1 MYHRL
6 VKIVVLTT
14 LLLCVFAQ
22 NETELRTIYI
32 TSDNSSSQITS
43 CPVDHCYSL
52 QDVFNN
58 QSYIFDSYTML
69 ELLPGS
75 YDITERVG
83 QLVIANVRNFTFKG
97 SSLMK
102 GDVTITC
109 LPGATFGF
117 AFILSHNVEISNIQ
131 ISYCSA
137 KLNLSSTLLRTI
149 NRVYDNILIRKHLE
163 HDFESCNAKSEQHI
177 LCFSFFASFRNTN
190 VTIHQTSI
198 VYSRGV
204 GVYMYNNSDFDISN
218 IFLAHNEINCMI
230 FIADAGNTYSSLSDI
245 KIMSGQII
253 ANSFNLSSGLNLFV
267 EVMGREH
274 DVIITNIT
282 LANNRAPYGN
292 FYMSVYFY
300 ESTSININ
308 ILIDAMT
315 SIQTEELMPGM
326 VVKYYILLE
335 RDKTRRSNSCDGN
348 SILRPWDFFSPSYSI
363 LDRLL
368 HKKLIEGSTPS
379 KHREVNI
386 AVENS
391 KFIGS
396 CVTVQDSQDLT
407 ENGNFSFNINNIRI
421 SESKCSAAIAV
432 VKSDTN
438 SIQLS
443 NVTIINSEHNILSI
457 SDTSGVLEFSG
468 NTSIL
473 SNQGSA
479 SVVKGKILFKGYVK
493 ISGNTAHQYES
504 ILHVSD
510 SSTVTFHGETIFTN
524 NTGRQGGAIFAYSH
538 SSLEFE
544 GNASFVGNSAEDG
557 GAINLKER
565 SLIHLKG
572 DTRIL
577 FRKNRAKTYGGAIYV
592 EDAGFWINQKKFSII
607 CFISCDTKSGRVCN
621 VEFESNKAGK
631 AGSALF
637 GGWINICNT
646 NNGEK
651 PHHFL
656 EFKAK
661 NSVASNPTRVC
672 ICRNSTIN
680 KYETETHI
688 QVFPGQTFELEVI
701 AVGQRFG
708 IVPTTVRAEM
718 GSNLIDSIQKLQ
730 DTDKECTNLKY
741 TIRSSNINETMVLR
755 VDRQDIP
762 QNETVTNELL
772 QFRVL
777 IHVKACPAGFVFESK
792 QNICLCHQYLLDQGI
807 QCNFN
812 SYTVN
817 RNAQQWIGLMR
828 PTMDIVIHHHCPSDY
843 CKSHAL
849 FLNLSNPDD
858 QCSFSRSGVL
868 CGACRPGLSHVL
880 GTSNCKKCSNSWLSL
895 TLIFTLA
902 GVILVVGLM
911 LLNLTVTEGTING
924 LIFYANIVRANT
936 AVFFPGEGANS
947 FLSWFIAWLNLDV
960 GVETCFYD
968 GLDAYVKTWLQFVF
982 PFYIWLMVAFIITC
996 SKHSIRAARVCRK
1009 NAVQVLATLF
1019 LLSYAK
1025 LLRVTITVF
1034 QPTHLAESHTVWHY
1048 DGNIF
1053 YLGKRHAPLMT
1064 AALLLFVLFFI
1075 PYTLILFGIQWLQAL
1090 SHYKL
1095 FGWVNKFKPLFDAYT
1110 GPYKDKHR
1118 YWTGLL
1124 LLVRIGLFTVFS
1136 TNTSGDPAI
1145 NLLAI
1150 IVVITCLFAYLA
1162 LFATGIYKV
1171 WLVNV
1176 LEYSFLLNLII
1187 LSASVLYATS
1197 VDKPV
1202 HLMTQVSVGITLSI
1216 TAIIIIYH
1224 SLHVILRMVKAH
1236 TNIKITNIWKKKM
1249 DNNLE
1254 INNDNNLKAVNIA
1267 ALDNKVTHSVVEL
1280 TEPLIN

>member
-1 MYHRL
+1 MYHWL

-14 LLLCVFAQ
+14 LLLCVLGQ
-22 NETELRTIYI
+22 NDTELRTIYI

-52 QDVFNN
+52 QDIFHS
-58 QSYIFDSYTML
+58 QSYFFDSYTTL

-97 SSLMK
+97 SSSVK

-109 LPGATFGF
+109 LPGATLGF
-117 AFILSHNVEISNIQ
+117 AFIFSHNIEISNIQ
-131 ISYCSA
+131 ISHCSA

-163 HDFESCNAKSEQHI
+163 HDFESRNAKSEQHI
-177 LCFSFFASFRNTN
+177 LCFSFFASFRSTN

-198 VYSRGV
+198 VHSRGV
-204 GVYMYNNSDFDISN
+204 GVYMYNNSDFDISEGV
-218 IFLAHNEINCMI
+218 LAHNEINYII
-230 FIADAGNTYSSLSDI
+230 FIAGGESTSCSFSNSR
-245 KIMSGQII
+245 IMFGQIK
-253 ANSFNLSSGLNLFV
+253 SYDLSSGLNIFL
-267 EVMGREH
+267 EVTGREH
-274 DVIITNIT
+274 NITITNVT
-282 LANNRAPYGN
+282 LANNEAPYGN
-292 FYMSVYFY
+292 FYMSVYFDG
-300 ESTSININ
+300 STSVDIK
-308 ILIDAMT
+308 ILIDVMT

-326 VVKYYILLE
+326 VVKYRVDLQE
-335 RDKTRRSNSCDGN
+335 RQLDYLPSC
-348 SILRPWDFFSPSYSI
+348 SYYWWQWDFYRSYNNPFPHSKI
-363 LDRLL
+363 KFD
-368 HKKLIEGSTPS
+368 GSKSRKVYITLQ
-379 KHREVNI
+379 
-386 AVENS
+386 NS
-391 KFIGS
+391 EFLGS
-396 CVTVQDSQDLT
+396 CVAIQDSVILNEDVK
-407 ENGNFSFNINNIRI
+407 FRFKIRNIII
-421 SESKCSAAIAV
+421 SESKCLAALTVIG
-432 VKSDTN
+432 SDTRYL
-438 SIQLS
+438 QLS
-443 NVTIINSEHNILSI
+443 DVTIINSQYNILSVRDI
-457 SDTSGVLEFSG
+457 TGVLEFSG
-468 NTSIL
+468 NTLIL
-473 SNQGSA
+473 SNQGSV
-479 SVVKGKILFKGYVK
+479 SLVTVNVVFKDFVLL
-493 ISGNTAHQYES
+493 SGNKAHQYES
-504 ILHVSD
+504 VLHVSD
-510 SSTVTFHGETIFTN
+510 DSRVTFQGETIFRN
-524 NTGRQGGAIFAYSH
+524 NTGRQGGAIFACSI
-538 SSLEFE
+538 SFLDFE
-544 GNASFVGNSAEDG
+544 GNVSFVGNSAEDG
-557 GAINLKER
+557 GAISLKER
-565 SLIHLKG
+565 SVINLIG
-572 DTRIL
+572 DTRIV
-577 FRKNRAKTYGGAIYV
+577 FRGNKARNYGGAIYV
-592 EDAGFWINQKKFSII
+592 EDAGFRISQTKFKIL
-607 CFISCDTKSGRVCN
+607 CFILYANQNETSN
-621 VEFESNKAGK
+621 VEFENNMAGQ

-637 GGWINICNT
+637 GGWIDICETNT
-646 NNGEK
+646 GEK
-651 PHHFL
+651 PHHLL

-688 QVFPGQTFELEVI
+688 QVFPGQTFEIDVV

-708 IVPTTVRAEM
+708 IVPATVRAET

-730 DTDKECTNLKY
+730 DTEKECTNLKY

-762 QNETVTNELL
+762 QNETVTTELL

-792 QNICLCHQYLLDQGI
+792 QNICLCHQYLLDQGV

-828 PTMDIVIHHHCPSDY
+828 PTMDIVIHHHCPYDY

-849 FLNLSNPDD
+849 FLNLSSPDD

-895 TLIFTLA
+895 TLVFALA
-902 GVILVVGLM
+902 GVILVAGLM

-936 AVFFPGEGANS
+936 TIFFPGEGASS

-960 GVETCFYD
+960 GIETCFYD

-982 PFYIWLMVAFIITC
+982 PFYIWLMVVFIITC
-996 SKHSIRAARVCRK
+996 SKHSIRAARLCRK

-1025 LLRVTITVF
+1025 LLRITITVF

-1048 DGNIF
+1048 DGNIV

-1124 LLVRIGLFTVFS
+1124 LLVRIVLFTVFS

-1171 WLVNV
+1171 WLINV

-1202 HLMTQVSVGITLSI
+1202 HLMAQVSVGITLSI
-1216 TAIIIIYH
+1216 TAVIIIYH
-1224 SLHVILRMVKAH
+1224 SLCVILRMVKAH
-1236 TNIKITNIWKKKM
+1236 TNIKITNIWKKKL

-1254 INNDNNLKAVNIA
+1254 NNNDNNLKAVNVA